1 MTTEYPQLSTHIDEA
16 GVDGYL
22 INAGGEDSRQYYLSG
37 FHTIGNFITVYTDG
51 EVRLL
56 VSDLEY
62 SRATTNSNATSIRRY
77 SEFDYGSMVV
87 EHGPRKAAPLAT
99 AGFLTEFEID
109 SVSVPPSFPNGTAD
123 ILRNQ
128 DITVVTDFDDTVTD
142 IRAVKTEMEIE
153 HITETQ
159 RANEDAMAVAEEML
173 ERARIDEGV
182 LRLDGE
188 VLTSERIRR
197 AIEVT
202 LIEEDCGVSDCIV
215 AAGAESAKAH
225 VVGSGPIK
233 AGEPII
239 IDIAPRN
246 TESRYF
252 SDMTR
257 TFVKGEP
264 EAKVREWYDLTREAY
279 EVALD
284 TIQPG
289 VMGETVNERV
299 CDVFERGGYPTL
311 RTDESTENG
320 FTSATGHGVGL
331 DMHEQPKLSW
341 GGGELQPG
349 HVVTVEPGLY
359 KQGIGGAR
367 LEDIIVVT
375 ETGYENLT
383 DYPRELGEV

>member
-1 MTTEYPQLSTHIDEA
+1 MTVDYPQITTHLNET
-16 GVDGYL
+16 GTDGYL
-22 INAGGEDSRQYYLSG
+22 IDASGEDSSQYYLSG
-37 FHTIGNFITVYTDG
+37 FHAMGNFISVYTDG

-56 VSDLEY
+56 VPDLEY
-62 SRATTNSNATSIRRY
+62 SRATTDSNATNIHRY

-87 EHGPRKAAPLAT
+87 EHGPTKAAPLAT
-99 AGFLTEFEID
+99 AAFLTECGID
-109 SVSVPPSFPNGTAD
+109 SVSVPPSLPNGTAD
-123 ILRNQ
+123 ILLNQ
-128 DITVVTDFDDTVTD
+128 DIEVVTDFDDTVTN
-142 IRAVKTEMEIE
+142 IRAVKTDMEIE

-159 RANEDAMAVAEEML
+159 RANEDAMAVAAGML
-173 ERARIDEGV
+173 ERATIDEEV
-182 LRLDGE
+182 LWLNGAI
-188 VLTSERIRR
+188 LTSERIRR

-225 VVGSGPIK
+225 AVGSGPIK
-233 AGEPII
+233 PDEPII
-239 IDIAPRN
+239 IDIAPHN
-246 TESRYF
+246 TGSRYF

-331 DMHEQPKLSW
+331 DVHEQPKLSW

-359 KQGIGGAR
+359 EQGIGGVR
-367 LEDIIVVT
+367 LEDLIVVT

-383 DYPRELGEV
+383 DYPRELGVV